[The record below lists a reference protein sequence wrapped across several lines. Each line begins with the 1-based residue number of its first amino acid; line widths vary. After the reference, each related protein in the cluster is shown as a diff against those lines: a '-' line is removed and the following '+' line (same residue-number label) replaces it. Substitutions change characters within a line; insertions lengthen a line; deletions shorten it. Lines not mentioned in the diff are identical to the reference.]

1 MQGYR
6 FYADMPESRRS
17 KSASKANPFFPWTVA
32 ALRARAEHHGLKA
45 DVIAVMLQ
53 EDGRPVYTGS
63 GNLEAVAVAI
73 EGNHS
78 SYCTTSAS
86 PEYLA
91 KRCTRVPEDLA
102 RMLSPR
108 LFAYLES

>member
-1 MQGYR
+1 MKEFR

-17 KSASKANPFFPWTVA
+17 KAACKANPFFPWTVA
-32 ALRARAEHHGLKA
+32 ALRARAENHGLKV
-45 DVIAVMLQ
+45 DVIAIHLQ
-53 EDGRPVYTGS
+53 DDGRPLYTGS
-63 GNLEAVAVAI
+63 GNIEAVAVAI

-86 PEYLA
+86 PDYLA
-91 KRCTRVPEDLA
+91 KRCTRIPEELA
-102 RMLSPR
+102 RTLSPS